1 MIYNQIVTW
10 TAFAILAMFLKQ
22 KTDQNK
28 SLFYVSS
35 GKVLTE
41 SLCATKLTNI
51 SQASNFLQ
59 VGRAYELR
67 NCSTFLT
74 SFSEL
79 NLLRGERREQEKRRW
94 EDVKNDKELT
104 EGKPMEVLLTGDLH
118 SEHMGHLP
126 SAYQPTVLARVRKRL

>member
-1 MIYNQIVTW
+1 M
-10 TAFAILAMFLKQ
+10 
-22 KTDQNK
+22 
-28 SLFYVSS
+28 
-35 GKVLTE
+35 LTE

-79 NLLRGERREQEKRRW
+79 NLLRGERREQEKRRG
-94 EDVKNDKELT
+94 EDVKNDKGLT
-104 EGKPMEVLLTGDLH
+104 EEDFQGKPMEVLLTGDLH

>member
-1 MIYNQIVTW
+1 MINQEDYCRIRIVYLVLFKT
-10 TAFAILAMFLKQ
+10 
-22 KTDQNK
+22 KTDQKK

>member
-1 MIYNQIVTW
+1 M
-10 TAFAILAMFLKQ
+10 
-22 KTDQNK
+22 
-28 SLFYVSS
+28 
-35 GKVLTE
+35 LTE

-104 EGKPMEVLLTGDLH
+104 EGKPMELLLTGDLH

>member
-1 MIYNQIVTW
+1 MQC
-10 TAFAILAMFLKQ
+10 FFLNKKQ
-22 KTDQNK
+22 TKTSRVYLSPLEK
-28 SLFYVSS
+28 C
-35 GKVLTE
+35 LTE
-41 SLCATKLTNI
+41 SLCATKLTNM

-79 NLLRGERREQEKRRW
+79 NLLRGERHDQEKRRW
-94 EDVKNDKELT
+94 EDDKNYKELT
-104 EGKPMEVLLTGDLH
+104 EEDFQGKPMEVLLTGDLH

-126 SAYQPTVLARVRKRL
+126 SAYQPTVLARVRKRS

>member
-1 MIYNQIVTW
+1 M
-10 TAFAILAMFLKQ
+10 
-22 KTDQNK
+22 
-28 SLFYVSS
+28 
-35 GKVLTE
+35 LTE

-104 EGKPMEVLLTGDLH
+104 EEDFQGKPMEVLLTGDLH

>member
-1 MIYNQIVTW
+1 MQCCC
-10 TAFAILAMFLKQ
+10 FF
-22 KTDQNK
+22 KTKNK

-104 EGKPMEVLLTGDLH
+104 EEDFQGKPMEVLLTGDLH